1 MRQLKVRDIMRPD
14 PVAVTPTTPLKS
26 LAGILVEQGV
36 GAVPVV
42 GLRGTVIG
50 VVTQFHL
57 LKKEELK
64 ELPSG
69 HFGFWRTY
77 FSHRPDTTETVGEVM
92 TTTPETVRTE
102 ASVAEAAMLLD
113 RHQVGCLPVLDDDG
127 KLVGVVTPREL
138 LKVFLRPDE
147 EIRADIEENAL
158 RRELGASPALVKVTV
173 HDGVAKVSGEVPYKS
188 MLPLVLPA
196 VRAVDGVIDAST
208 ELDYAVDDTEQPRVP
223 DVPDV

>member
-14 PVAVTPTTPLKS
+14 PVTVTPATPLKS
-26 LAGILVEQGV
+26 LAGILVEQGM

-42 GLRGTVIG
+42 SPRGAVIG

-57 LKKEELK
+57 LKKEELRQ
-64 ELPSG
+64 LPDG
-69 HFGFWRTY
+69 HSGFWRTY
-77 FSHRPDTTETVGEVM
+77 FARRPDTSVTVGQVM
-92 TTTPETVRTE
+92 TTRPETVRAE
-102 ASVAEAAMLLD
+102 ATVAEAAMLLD
-113 RHQVGCLPVLDDDG
+113 HHQAGCLPVLDDS

-158 RRELGASPALVKVTV
+158 RHELGVNPATVKVTV
-173 HDGVAKVSGEVPYKS
+173 HDGVVTVSGEVPYKC

-196 VRAVDGVIDAST
+196 IRAVDGVIDASA
-208 ELDYAVDDTEQPRVP
+208 ELGYATDDTGQPRVP
-223 DVPDV
+223 DIPDC